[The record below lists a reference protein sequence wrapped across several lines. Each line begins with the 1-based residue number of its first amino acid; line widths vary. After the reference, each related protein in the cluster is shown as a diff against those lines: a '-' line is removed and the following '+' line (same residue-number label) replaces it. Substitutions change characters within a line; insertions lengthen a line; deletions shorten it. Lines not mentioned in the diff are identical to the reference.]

1 MSPELLLS
9 ITNKNDN
16 INNLHLLKTNIYSL
30 GIILIQLIELSFEK
44 DLFHIKEILDKLLNE
59 IFQQLI

>member
-16 INNLHLLKTNIYSL
+16 INNLDLLKTNIYSL
-30 GIILIQLIELSFEK
+30 GIIII
-44 DLFHIKEILDKLLNE
+44 
-59 IFQQLI
+59 

>member
-16 INNLHLLKTNIYSL
+16 INDLDLLKTNIYSL
-30 GIILIQLIELSFEK
+30 GIIII
-44 DLFHIKEILDKLLNE
+44 
-59 IFQQLI
+59 

>member
-16 INNLHLLKTNIYSL
+16 INNLDLLKTNIYSL
-30 GIILIQLIELSFEK
+30 GIILI
-44 DLFHIKEILDKLLNE
+44 
-59 IFQQLI
+59 

>member
-16 INNLHLLKTNIYSL
+16 INDLDLLKTNIYSL
-30 GIILIQLIELSFEK
+30 GIILI
-44 DLFHIKEILDKLLNE
+44 
-59 IFQQLI
+59 